1 MTTATN
7 LFSNISSAALA
18 DEYGELKERV
28 KGIEKRIG
36 DIKAELAKRGVTSQD
51 GEKFSLSLVSEMRT
65 TLDTARL
72 KADLG
77 EDIIAGYEKITTL
90 DRQHSAHLC
99 LRSIVPLSVPLG
111 RHVCL
116 DLKRLGTH
124 ERHCPWHTKC
134 SQGESRRPGWI
145 PRARQ
150 TPRTSG
156 RQLRGG
162 EQVP

>member
-77 EDIIAGYEKITTL
+77 EDIIAGYEKITT
-90 DRQHSAHLC
+90 SMV
-99 LRSIVPLSVPLG
+99 LRVKPLV
-111 RHVCL
+111 VFA
-116 DLKRLGTH
+116 
-124 ERHCPWHTKC
+124 
-134 SQGESRRPGWI
+134 GE
-145 PRARQ
+145 
-150 TPRTSG
+150 T
-156 RQLRGG
+156 L
-162 EQVP
+162 